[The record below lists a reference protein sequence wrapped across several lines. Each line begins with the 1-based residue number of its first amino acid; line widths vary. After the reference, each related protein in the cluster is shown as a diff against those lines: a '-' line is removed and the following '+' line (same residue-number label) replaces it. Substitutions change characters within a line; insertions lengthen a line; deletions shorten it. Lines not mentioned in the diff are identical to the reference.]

1 VKASGLSPVEA
12 GLFPASMSEE
22 TAEKEGIGSHGQR
35 REGLGGGERRGHHL
49 LPLASADD
57 GRTVVQRPP
66 PATTR
71 ADAGGKLYRPS

>member
-1 VKASGLSPVEA
+1 VKASGVSPAKV

-35 REGLGGGERRGHHL
+35 REGLGGGERRGRHL

-57 GRTVVQRPP
+57 GLAVVQHPP

-71 ADAGGKLYRPS
+71 ADAGKQYRLS